1 MEFSPYSLPENP
13 TRQDPIPADGI
24 QLGRSCP
31 KQSPECGCISSPA
44 RAVGYCSRPQ
54 RIGNGPFRMAGDE
67 AASSTDETF
76 ATTATGIFPRGPSG
90 GSSCLKFAVL
100 IGLGIVPRSLASH
113 VENMLERPAPEHGKP
128 TPSCFL
134 LSNASIERLR
144 TMLSISRCNPR
155 QDRCARLGARPTDD
169 LARKAPRLPARAW
182 GLVRV
187 GIRRA
192 PLRCR
197 RSSARRDDRCGP
209 YRG

>member
-1 MEFSPYSLPENP
+1 MPRGRLEFSPYSLPENP

-113 VENMLERPAPEHGKP
+113 VENMLERPGTRTWETDAILFSAFECKHR
-128 TPSCFL
+128 TVADDAFHFTLQPSTRSL
-134 LSNASIERLR
+134 
-144 TMLSISRCNPR
+144 
-155 QDRCARLGARPTDD
+155 
-169 LARKAPRLPARAW
+169 
-182 GLVRV
+182 
-187 GIRRA
+187 
-192 PLRCR
+192 
-197 RSSARRDDRCGP
+197 RSSRSAANR
-209 YRG
+209 